1 MEEDRHYPPNS
12 ILPACGDDYM
22 DCIYFDPD
30 VCLGGECAILDSLL
44 WEDDYGYSED
54 DQPF

>member
-1 MEEDRHYPPNS
+1 MEEDKYRPPNS
-12 ILPACGDDYM
+12 MPPPCRDDYM

-30 VCLGGECAILDSLL
+30 ICLNGECAILDSLL
-44 WEDDYGYSED
+44 QEDDYGYNED